1 MNHPTA
7 TPVRSRRRLPRAP
20 LLAMLALAL
29 ALPPTA
35 LAAGKLT
42 FTPEYGSVG
51 TAVTATAT
59 GLQPGARVAL
69 AWETADASWQGG
81 NGDFNGIAATTVEHT
96 LTQGTVAADGSVT
109 MHFAVPPDYG
119 YTHNVFVVDAAGAKV
134 ARQGFVVSPAM
145 TISPTSGPIGT
156 PIHVHFTGLG
166 YKFYHLVWHLKY
178 DGAETGAL
186 TALSTRGTADVT
198 VPAVGAVGPHT
209 LQAIVG
215 THSLPYLNEQQ
226 APIYIPQVP
235 VVVSDVFTL
244 TSGPLVAPPPAATQG
259 LLRER
264 GTAPAVGATGASL
277 GLDYATGQVGSP
289 TALQGRG
296 FPANAKVDLTWSTVV
311 GNRISGGGW
320 QESSRGFGSVTA
332 GPDGSFSYR
341 FDTPDDLGGVHHIVA
356 TAGDVS
362 AQADYTITPSVYE
375 VTPKVVA
382 PGGDITVHLK
392 GIGWTA
398 TANIITLVMDNASF
412 GYACGFNSQGDVTIH
427 LKAPGT
433 AGVHFIDLY
442 PSVYKG
448 DLKGPGAPA
457 ATANANYLL
466 LPMLNVVDHPV
477 ERLPSF
483 ELTFTVS
490 GSATASN

>member
-1 MNHPTA
+1 MTQGTA
-7 TPVRSRRRLPRAP
+7 STVRPRRRLPGAP
-20 LLAMLALAL
+20 LLGVLALGFAL
-29 ALPPTA
+29 LPAA

-42 FTPEYGSVG
+42 FTPEYGPVG

-59 GLQPGARVAL
+59 GLQPGAQVAL

-81 NGDFNGIAATTVEHT
+81 NGDFNGIAATMVEHT
-96 LTQGTVAADGSVT
+96 LAQATVGTDGSVT
-109 MHFAVPPDYG
+109 MHFAVPSDYG

-145 TISPTSGPIGT
+145 TISPASGPVGT

-198 VPAVGAVGPHT
+198 IPAVGAVGPHT
-209 LQAIVG
+209 LQAVVG

-235 VVVSDVFTL
+235 VVVSSVFTL
-244 TSGPLVAPPPAATQG
+244 TSGPLVAPPPAASQG

-264 GTAPAVGATGASL
+264 GAPPETGAAGPSL
-277 GLDYATGQVGSP
+277 ALDYATGQVGSP
-289 TALQGRG
+289 TALMGRG

-320 QESSRGFGSVTA
+320 QESTRDFGTVTA
-332 GPDGSFSYR
+332 GPDGAFTYR
-341 FDTPDDLGGVHHIVA
+341 FDTPDDLGGVHHVVA
-356 TAGDVS
+356 TAGDAS
-362 AQADYTITPSVYE
+362 AQADYTITPSVFE

-398 TANIITLVMDNASF
+398 TANIITLVMDNSSF

-427 LKAPGT
+427 IKAPGT
-433 AGVHFIDLY
+433 EGVHFIDLY
-442 PSVYKG
+442 PSIYKG
-448 DLKGPGAPA
+448 DLKGPGAPTT
-457 ATANANYLL
+457 TANANYLL

-483 ELTFTVS
+483 ELAFTVS
-490 GSATASN
+490 GGSAN

>member
-1 MNHPTA
+1 MIRRTA
-7 TPVRSRRRLPRAP
+7 PAHRRRCPSFRVQ
-20 LLAMLALAL
+20 LLAFLTLTWALL
-29 ALPPTA
+29 PTA
-35 LAAGKLT
+35 LAAGKLS
-42 FTPEYGSVG
+42 FAPEYGPVG
-51 TAVTATAT
+51 TGVTATAS
-59 GLQPGARVAL
+59 GLEPGAQVEL

-81 NGDFNGIAATTVEHT
+81 NGDFNGIAATTVERT
-96 LTQGTVAADGSVT
+96 VARGTVATDGSLT
-109 MHFAVPPDYG
+109 LHFTVPADYG
-119 YTHNVFVVDAAGAKV
+119 YTHNVFLVDAGGTKV

-198 VPAVGAVGPHT
+198 IPAAGAVGAHT

-235 VVVSDVFTL
+235 VVVGAVFTL
-244 TSGPLVAPPPAATQG
+244 TPGPLVAPPPAASQG

-264 GTAPAVGATGASL
+264 GTPPEAGRAGPSL

-289 TALQGRG
+289 TALLGRG

-320 QESSRGFGSVTA
+320 QESTRDFGTVTA
-332 GPDGSFSYR
+332 GPDGTFTYR

-356 TAGDVS
+356 TAGGAS
-362 AQADYTITPSVYE
+362 AQADYTITPSVFE

-398 TANIITLVMDNASF
+398 TANIITLVMDNSSF

-427 LKAPGT
+427 IKAPGT
-433 AGVHFIDLY
+433 EGVHFIDLY
-442 PSVYKG
+442 PSIYKG
-448 DLKGPGAPA
+448 DLKGPGAPTE
-457 ATANANYLL
+457 TANANYLL

-483 ELTFTVS
+483 ELAFTVS
-490 GSATASN
+490 GGASN